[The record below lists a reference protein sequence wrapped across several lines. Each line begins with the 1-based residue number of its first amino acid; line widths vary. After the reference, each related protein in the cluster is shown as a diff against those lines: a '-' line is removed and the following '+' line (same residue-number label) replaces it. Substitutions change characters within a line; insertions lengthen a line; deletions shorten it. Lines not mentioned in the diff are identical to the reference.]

1 MICNDF
7 DNYSTAKEDRTTPMA
22 EQQNSGVY
30 LDTNATTPLAQ
41 EVKQAIVDAMENAWG
56 NPSSSHQAGRSAKQ
70 V

>member
-1 MICNDF
+1 
-7 DNYSTAKEDRTTPMA
+7 MA
-22 EQQNSGVY
+22 EQRNSGVY